1 LPVIIEMARF
11 ILKRCILIG
20 ITLLGLSIIVF
31 VVSRV
36 APGDPARVAAGP
48 DATEEMVQVIRAE
61 FSLDKPLPVQYFN
74 YVRGLARG
82 DFGMSIR
89 TRRPVL
95 EDIKAFLP
103 ATFELV
109 FVSISFAIFLGIL
122 FSVLSAVYRD
132 TWIDHSTRFL
142 SVAGVAVPM
151 FWLGI
156 MLQILFAA
164 KLQMLPI
171 GGRLSTAVIPPDPI
185 TRFFLLDALLTG
197 NGTVFKDALVHLL
210 LPAFVLSFPALAS
223 IARINRGE
231 MLETLRKDFVLNEKA
246 QGISSRLIIWKY
258 ALKNAFIPTLTM
270 IGLRYGWMLGGTILV
285 ETVFDWPGIGQY
297 AVAAAVYSDFQ
308 PVMGV
313 TIILGLNF
321 MVANLLVDLGYGV
334 LDPRVRGA

>member
-1 LPVIIEMARF
+1 MKLF
-11 ILKRCILIG
+11 ILKRFVMIG
-20 ITLLGLSIIVF
+20 ITLLGLSVIVF

-36 APGDPARVAAGP
+36 APGDPAKVAAGP
-48 DATEEMVQVIRAE
+48 DATEEMVQVIRKE
-61 FSLDKPLPVQYFN
+61 FNLDQPLPVQYFN
-74 YVRGLARG
+74 YVRGLLRG
-82 DFGMSIR
+82 DFGRSIR
-89 TRRPVL
+89 TRHQVW
-95 EDIKAFLP
+95 EDIKTFLP

-109 FVSISFAIFLGIL
+109 FVSISFAILLGVL
-122 FSVLSAVYRD
+122 FGVLSAVYRD
-132 TWIDHSTRFL
+132 TWIDHSTRFF

-156 MLQILFAA
+156 MLQILLAA
-164 KLQMLPI
+164 KFHLLPI
-171 GGRLSTAVIPPDPI
+171 GGRLDTMVMPPTPI
-185 TRFFLLDALLTG
+185 TRFFLIDSLLTG
-197 NGTVFKDALVHLL
+197 NWVVFKNAFAHIL

-223 IARINRGE
+223 ITRINRAE
-231 MLETLRKDFVLNEKA
+231 MLEVLRKDFVLNEKA
-246 QGISSRLIIWKY
+246 QGVSNRLIIWKY

-321 MVANLLVDLGYGV
+321 MIANLLVDLGYGF
-334 LDPRVRGA
+334 LDPRVRYE